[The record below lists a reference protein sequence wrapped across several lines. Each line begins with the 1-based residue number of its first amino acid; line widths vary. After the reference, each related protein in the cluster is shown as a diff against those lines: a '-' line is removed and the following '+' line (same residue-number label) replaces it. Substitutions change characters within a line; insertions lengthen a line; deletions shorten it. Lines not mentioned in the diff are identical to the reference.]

1 MNFEFFFAVLA
12 FCWGACIGSFLNV
25 CIYRIPLE
33 QSVVRPRSHCPHC
46 QHMIAWYDNIPLF
59 SFLALR
65 ARCRNCGLPISPRYV
80 LVELLTAVLF
90 LLVWL
95 RFTAPL
101 LPSAPLPELLTAAEL
116 ALLPAGTS
124 AEQERMQAHCSFLFL
139 VRALTAGTSDNAQQ
153 QVQAAAG
160 KLFGLLQNTAA
171 TEPLSEKG
179 ISKIRPT
186 PARMAFPGDG
196 APGADQGYRLRVLS
210 CRAILRWAVA
220 SQ

>member
-1 MNFEFFFAVLA
+1 MSLNAKALDGLDLEGSTLALWQEFLA
-12 FCWGACIGSFLNV
+12 GYFDGGAHLVG
-25 CIYRIPLE
+25 RA
-33 QSVVRPRSHCPHC
+33 SVVFPK
-46 QHMIAWYDNIPLF
+46 A
-59 SFLALR
+59 
-65 ARCRNCGLPISPRYV
+65 
-80 LVELLTAVLF
+80 T
-90 LLVWL
+90 L
-95 RFTAPL
+95 RFQEASLPQPL
-101 LPSAPLPELLTAAEL
+101 KGLGISVVWVTQVRVERRWEVLTAAEL
-116 ALLPAGTS
+116 ALLPAGTP

-186 PARMAFPGDG
+186 PARMAFPGDD

-210 CRAILRWAVA
+210 CRAVLRWAVA

>member
-1 MNFEFFFAVLA
+1 MSLNAKAIDGMDAEGSALA
-12 FCWGACIGSFLNV
+12 LWQEYLAGYFDGGAHLVG
-25 CIYRIPLE
+25 RA
-33 QSVVRPRSHCPHC
+33 SVVFPK
-46 QHMIAWYDNIPLF
+46 A
-59 SFLALR
+59 
-65 ARCRNCGLPISPRYV
+65 
-80 LVELLTAVLF
+80 T
-90 LLVWL
+90 L
-95 RFTAPL
+95 RFQEASLPQPL
-101 LPSAPLPELLTAAEL
+101 RGLGISVVWVTQVRVERRWEVLTAAEL
-116 ALLPAGTS
+116 ALLPAGTP

-139 VRALTAGTSDNAQQ
+139 VRAVDPPSPGSSPLRQGSGGQAGAASNAQQ
-153 QVQAAAG
+153 QVQVAAG

-186 PARMAFPGDG
+186 PGRMAFPGDG

>member
-1 MNFEFFFAVLA
+1 MSLNSKAVDGLDAEGSALA
-12 FCWGACIGSFLNV
+12 LWQEYLAGYFDGGTHLV
-25 CIYRIPLE
+25 GRM
-33 QSVVRPRSHCPHC
+33 SVVFPKATLRFQEASLP
-46 QHMIAWYDNIPLF
+46 QPLK
-59 SFLALR
+59 
-65 ARCRNCGLPISPRYV
+65 GLGISVVWVTQVRTERRWEV
-80 LVELLTAVLF
+80 LTA
-90 LLVWL
+90 
-95 RFTAPL
+95 PD
-101 LPSAPLPELLTAAEL
+101 L
-116 ALLPAGTS
+116 ALLPAGTP
-124 AEQERMQAHCSFLFL
+124 ADQERVQAHCSFLFL
-139 VRALTAGTSDNAQQ
+139 VRALTAGSNDNAQQ

>member
-1 MNFEFFFAVLA
+1 MSLNAKAIDGMDAEGSALA
-12 FCWGACIGSFLNV
+12 LWQEYLAGYFDGGAHLVGRVPVVFPKASLRFQEASLPQ
-25 CIYRIPLE
+25 PLKGLGI
-33 QSVVRPRSHCPHC
+33 SVVWVTQVR
-46 QHMIAWYDNIPLF
+46 
-59 SFLALR
+59 
-65 ARCRNCGLPISPRYV
+65 
-80 LVELLTAVLF
+80 VERRWEV
-90 LLVWL
+90 
-95 RFTAPL
+95 
-101 LPSAPLPELLTAAEL
+101 LTAAEL

-210 CRAILRWAVA
+210 CRAVLRWAVA

>member
-1 MNFEFFFAVLA
+1 MSLNAKAIDGMDAEGSALA
-12 FCWGACIGSFLNV
+12 LWQEYLAGYFDGGAHLVG
-25 CIYRIPLE
+25 RA
-33 QSVVRPRSHCPHC
+33 SVVFPK
-46 QHMIAWYDNIPLF
+46 A
-59 SFLALR
+59 
-65 ARCRNCGLPISPRYV
+65 
-80 LVELLTAVLF
+80 T
-90 LLVWL
+90 L
-95 RFTAPL
+95 RFQEASLPQPL
-101 LPSAPLPELLTAAEL
+101 KGLGISVVWVTQVRVERRWEVLTAAEL

-139 VRALTAGTSDNAQQ
+139 VRAVDPPSPGSSGAASNAQQ
-153 QVQAAAG
+153 QVQVAAG

-186 PARMAFPGDG
+186 PGRMAFPGDG

-210 CRAILRWAVA
+210 CRAVLRWAVA

>member
-1 MNFEFFFAVLA
+1 MSLNSKAVDGLDAEGSALA
-12 FCWGACIGSFLNV
+12 LWQEYLAGYFDGGTHLVGRVSVAFPKATLRFQEASLPQ
-25 CIYRIPLE
+25 PLKGLGI
-33 QSVVRPRSHCPHC
+33 SVVWVTQVRTERR
-46 QHMIAWYDNIPLF
+46 WE
-59 SFLALR
+59 
-65 ARCRNCGLPISPRYV
+65 V
-80 LVELLTAVLF
+80 LTA
-90 LLVWL
+90 
-95 RFTAPL
+95 
-101 LPSAPLPELLTAAEL
+101 PELAA
-116 ALLPAGTS
+116 LPAGTPVD
-124 AEQERMQAHCSFLFL
+124 QERVQAHCSFLFL
-139 VRALTAGTSDNAQQ
+139 VRALKAGSNDNAQQ

-210 CRAILRWAVA
+210 CRAILRWAMA